1 MTFREILHYGE
12 RVLLEA
18 GIEDARA
25 DAWYLME
32 NVFGISRSEYLL
44 SMQEQ
49 AELKLRTGRK
59 CFTECTQDGQNAIT
73 SRLRR

>member
-49 AELKLRTGRK
+49 AVPRRRTGHR
-59 CFTECTQDGQNAIT
+59 CSTACTICGQT
-73 SRLRR
+73 DTDTKSS